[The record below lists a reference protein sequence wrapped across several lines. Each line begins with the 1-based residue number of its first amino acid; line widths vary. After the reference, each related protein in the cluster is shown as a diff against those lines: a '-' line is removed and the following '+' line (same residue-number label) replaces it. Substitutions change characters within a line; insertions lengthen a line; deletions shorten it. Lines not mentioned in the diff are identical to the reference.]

1 MGAAGAAVPT
11 AARLPGSPRI
21 RLFVLQQAACG
32 IGYIYTIRE
41 RGERKR
47 EGGSVCVCV
56 CKRDKRGEG
65 AKERQ
70 KKEGLLYIFF
80 FFSFSEFE
88 MLPQDSSKS
97 HTLAFDLQE
106 DPFLI

>member
-1 MGAAGAAVPT
+1 M
-11 AARLPGSPRI
+11 RDRI
-21 RLFVLQQAACG
+21 HLH
-32 IGYIYTIRE
+32 Y
-41 RGERKR
+41 KR
-47 EGGSVCVCV
+47 EGGEKERRGKRVCVCV
-56 CKRDKRGEG
+56 RET
-65 AKERQ
+65 KEVKGQ
-70 KKEGLLYIFF
+70 KNDKKEGLLYIFF